1 MEGFGFSLADSTSL
15 RAEPDGFFLLSR
27 QPLRIL
33 RLNQSLFNLLKHIRD
48 GGELKEFI
56 SRNPGLNSGNLLKV
70 LLSLAAKGYL
80 KLERIASISDYPRVS
95 IIIPVRDQPEDLLDC
110 LQSLNNL
117 NYPKDRL
124 EIIVVDDGSRKEVSQ
139 IITSGT
145 VRVIRHDE
153 SKGPAAC
160 RNIGAEKAN
169 CDIFAFLDADCLA
182 GEDWLKE
189 TISFFQTVNIGAVGG
204 YVDGYYK
211 NSFLDRYERV
221 ASSLNMGQRLILEAK
236 TGSSFYVPTANM
248 LVTREAF
255 KATGGFKAEMRLGED
270 VDFCWRLRDLGYA
283 LLYAPFG
290 RVAHKHRNRLGS
302 MLKRRSDYGTS
313 EAELYRTHRD
323 KRKTFL
329 VSAFSGL
336 SFLLLTLAVLLMN
349 PYPLYLIPILF
360 GIDLWRKSAAVT
372 RLKMTVSFTQLIY
385 ATFRSYLS
393 FFYFAFFHLMRY
405 YLILIA
411 VLGFLWHPLWL
422 FSGLAIVYTSI
433 VDYHVKKPSLFY
445 PVFLFFYLLEHLAYQ
460 AGVFLGCLKLRYF
473 GSYLLAFR
481 LI

>member
-15 RAEPDGFFLLSR
+15 RADPDGFFLLSR
-27 QPLRIL
+27 LPLRML
-33 RLNQSLFNLLKHIRD
+33 RLNESLFNLLKHIRD
-48 GGELKEFI
+48 GGELKEFV
-56 SRNPGLNSGNLLKV
+56 SQNPGLNSRNLVKV
-70 LLSLAAKGYL
+70 LLSLASKGYL
-80 KLERIASISDYPRVS
+80 KLERIASISDYPVVS

-117 NYPKDRL
+117 NYPKDRR
-124 EIIVVDDGSRKEVSQ
+124 EIIVVDDGSQKEVSQ
-139 IITSGT
+139 IITPDA
-145 VRVIRHDE
+145 VRVIRHGE

-160 RNIGAEKAN
+160 RNIGAENAKG
-169 CDIFAFLDADCLA
+169 DIFAFLDADCLA

-189 TISFFQTVNIGAVGG
+189 TIPFFQAVNAGMVGG

-236 TGSSFYVPTANM
+236 TGSSLYVPTANM

-255 KATGGFKAEMRLGED
+255 KATRGFKVEMHLGED
-270 VDFCWRLRDLGYA
+270 VDFCWRLRNLGYA
-283 LLYAPFG
+283 LLYVPFG
-290 RVAHKHRNRLGS
+290 RVAHKHRNRLGN
-302 MLKRRSDYGTS
+302 MLKRRSEYGTS

-329 VSAFSGL
+329 ISVFSGL
-336 SFLLLTLAVLLMN
+336 SFLLLTLAILLMN
-349 PYPLYLIPILF
+349 PYPLCLIPVLF
-360 GIDLWRKSAAVT
+360 GIDLWRKSVAVT
-372 RLKMTVSFTQLIY
+372 RLKMAASFPKLIY

-393 FFYFAFFHLMRY
+393 FFYFAFFHMMRY
-405 YLILIA
+405 YLILIV
-411 VLGFLWHPLWL
+411 VLGFLWHAFWL
-422 FSGLAIVYTSI
+422 FGGLAIVYTSI
-433 VDYHVKKPSLFY
+433 VDYYVKKPGLLY

-460 AGVFLGCLKLRYF
+460 AGVFWGCLKAKYF

-481 LI
+481 IA